1 MRRKGIIYK
10 YYNSNLVSDSSEALI
25 NQENELTRKFNC
37 SKVLFAIFM
46 MLWSISVYAFN
57 TKIGIVNTDK
67 ILRES
72 APAVI
77 AQLKIEQ
84 EFFPRDEQIKK
95 MAARAKD
102 LQAQLEKESATLS
115 ESSRRDMERTL
126 ASLSREFQRAKRQ
139 LREDLS
145 VRQNEEFGV
154 ILEHTN
160 EVIKNIAETEEYDLI
175 LQLQDSVYRSE
186 RIDITEQV
194 LNALENRV
202 GNSTQP

>member
-1 MRRKGIIYK
+1 
-10 YYNSNLVSDSSEALI
+10 
-25 NQENELTRKFNC
+25 
-37 SKVLFAIFM
+37 M
-46 MLWSISVYAFN
+46 MLWSVNVYALN

-95 MAARAKD
+95 MAARAKE
-102 LQAQLEKESATLS
+102 LQAQLEKEGATMS
-115 ESSRRDMERTL
+115 EGDRRDMERTL

-145 VRQNEEFGV
+145 VRQNEEFGI

-160 EVIKNIAETEEYDLI
+160 KVIKNIAEAEEYDLI

-194 LNALENRV
+194 LNALEDRV
-202 GNSTQP
+202 GNSTPP

>member
-1 MRRKGIIYK
+1 
-10 YYNSNLVSDSSEALI
+10 
-25 NQENELTRKFNC
+25 
-37 SKVLFAIFM
+37 
-46 MLWSISVYAFN
+46 MLWSVSIYAVN

-77 AQLKIEQ
+77 AQLKIEK

-95 MAARAKD
+95 MAAQAKE
-102 LQAQLEKESATLS
+102 LQAQLEKESAAMS
-115 ESSRRDMERTL
+115 ETDRRDMERTL

-145 VRQNEEFGV
+145 VRQNEEFGI
-154 ILEHTN
+154 ILEYTN
-160 EVIKNIAETEEYDLI
+160 EVIKDIAETEEYDLI

-194 LNALENRV
+194 LNSLEDRV
-202 GNSTQP
+202 GNSTVPK

>member
-1 MRRKGIIYK
+1 
-10 YYNSNLVSDSSEALI
+10 
-25 NQENELTRKFNC
+25 
-37 SKVLFAIFM
+37 M
-46 MLWSISVYAFN
+46 MLWSASVYAVN

-77 AQLKIEQ
+77 AQLKIEK

-95 MAARAKD
+95 MANRAKE
-102 LQAQLEKESATLS
+102 LQAQLEKEDAAIS
-115 ESSRRDMERTL
+115 ESDRRNMERTL

-145 VRQNEEFGV
+145 VRQNEEFGI
-154 ILEHTN
+154 ILEYTN

-194 LNALENRV
+194 LNALEKRI
-202 GNSTQP
+202 GNSTAPK

>member
-1 MRRKGIIYK
+1 
-10 YYNSNLVSDSSEALI
+10 
-25 NQENELTRKFNC
+25 
-37 SKVLFAIFM
+37 
-46 MLWSISVYAFN
+46 MLWSVSIYAVN

-77 AQLKIEQ
+77 AQLKIEK

-95 MAARAKD
+95 MAAQAKE
-102 LQAQLEKESATLS
+102 LQAQLEKESAAMS
-115 ESSRRDMERTL
+115 ETNRRDMERTL

-145 VRQNEEFGV
+145 VRQNEEFGI
-154 ILEHTN
+154 ILEYTN
-160 EVIKNIAETEEYDLI
+160 EVIKDIAETEEYDLI

-194 LNALENRV
+194 LSALEDRV
-202 GNSTQP
+202 GNSTVPK

>member
-1 MRRKGIIYK
+1 M
-10 YYNSNLVSDSSEALI
+10 
-25 NQENELTRKFNC
+25 
-37 SKVLFAIFM
+37 AIFM
-46 MLWSISVYAFN
+46 MLWSLSVVAFN

-72 APAVI
+72 APAAI

-95 MAARAKD
+95 MAARAKE
-102 LQAQLEKESATLS
+102 LQAQLEKESAAMSDTDRS
-115 ESSRRDMERTL
+115 DMERTL

-145 VRQNEEFGV
+145 VRQNEEFGI
-154 ILEHTN
+154 ILDYTN

-194 LNALENRV
+194 LNALEDRI
-202 GNSTQP
+202 GNSAAPK

>member
-1 MRRKGIIYK
+1 M
-10 YYNSNLVSDSSEALI
+10 
-25 NQENELTRKFNC
+25 TRKLNC
-37 SKVLFAIFM
+37 SKVLLAIFM
-46 MLWSISVYAFN
+46 MLWSINVYAVN

-95 MAARAKD
+95 MAAQAKE
-102 LQAQLEKESATLS
+102 LQAQLEKKSATMS
-115 ESSRRDMERTL
+115 EADRRDMERTL
-126 ASLSREFQRAKRQ
+126 ANLSREFQRAKRQ

-145 VRQNEEFGV
+145 VRQNEEFGI

-160 EVIKNIAETEEYDLI
+160 EVIKNIAETEKYDLI

-194 LNALENRV
+194 LNALESRV
-202 GNSTQP
+202 GQSSTPK

>member
-1 MRRKGIIYK
+1 
-10 YYNSNLVSDSSEALI
+10 
-25 NQENELTRKFNC
+25 LTRQLIF
-37 SKVLFAIFM
+37 SKTLLIIFM
-46 MLWSISVYAFN
+46 MVWSVSVYAFN

-77 AQLKIEQ
+77 AQLKIEK

-95 MAARAKD
+95 MAARAKE
-102 LQAQLEKESATLS
+102 LQTQLEKESATLS
-115 ESSRRDMERTL
+115 EGGRRDMERTL

-145 VRQNEEFGV
+145 VRQNEEFGI
-154 ILEHTN
+154 ILEYTN

>member
-1 MRRKGIIYK
+1 MVGLLIAVM
-10 YYNSNLVSDSSEALI
+10 LFTTGVSASD
-25 NQENELTRKFNC
+25 
-37 SKVLFAIFM
+37 
-46 MLWSISVYAFN
+46 

-72 APAVI
+72 APAIV
-77 AQLKIEQ
+77 AQTKIEQ
-84 EFFPRDEQIKK
+84 EFSPREEQIKK

-102 LQAQLEKESATLS
+102 LQEQLENASLTMPETN
-115 ESSRRDMERTL
+115 RRDMERTL

-145 VRQNEEFGV
+145 VRQNEEFSL

-160 EVIKNIAETEEYDLI
+160 AVIKDIAETEKYDLI

-194 LNALENRV
+194 LKALEYRLKR
-202 GNSTQP
+202 TTTP